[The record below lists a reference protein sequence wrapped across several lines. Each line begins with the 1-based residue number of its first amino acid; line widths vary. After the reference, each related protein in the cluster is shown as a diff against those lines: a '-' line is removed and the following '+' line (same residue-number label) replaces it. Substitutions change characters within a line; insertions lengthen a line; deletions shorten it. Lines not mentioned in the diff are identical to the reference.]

1 MSRVTLALSL
11 ALLVC
16 AARSSYAQD
25 PPPPIGRFVLDVRA
39 TFPRMPESV
48 ELADSRGLAL
58 AELPGGG
65 LGLDVGAHLYGF
77 RWNVV
82 TFGLGAQ
89 ATVGR
94 AHSSGTDSAG
104 NVGRAVTSRFTHVA
118 PQLSLNFG
126 SGDGWSYLSGG
137 IGPSTWSIVPD
148 GSAAAAPDEQRLRT
162 INYGGGARWFTRRHV
177 AFHFDVRFYLVSA
190 GAPGA
195 TLPGSPATRLLILG
209 AGVSLR

>member
-1 MSRVTLALSL
+1 MRIALSL
-11 ALLVC
+11 SVVILVC
-16 AARSSYAQD
+16 AVRAASAQE

-39 TFPRMPESV
+39 TVPRMPESV
-48 ELADSRGLAL
+48 ELADSRGLTL

-65 LGLDVGAHLYGF
+65 FGFDIGAHLYGF
-77 RWNVV
+77 RWTVV

-89 ATVGR
+89 VTLGR
-94 AHSSGTDSAG
+94 AHSSGTDNLGSA
-104 NVGRAVTSRFTHVA
+104 GRAVTSRFTHVA

-137 IGPSTWSIVPD
+137 VGSSTWSIVAD
-148 GSAAAAPDEQRLRT
+148 GSEAAPADEARLRT

-190 GAPGA
+190 GTPGA
-195 TLPGSPATRLLILG
+195 ALPGSPATRLLILG
-209 AGVSLR
+209 AGISLR